1 MNQLLFRGQSRF
13 SSGGRG
19 RKVGATAIS
28 RPLSVGGL
36 AALTVCKRLDRCLW
50 SQGANNRGTAYGA
63 TTATH
68 SPPLLLL

>member
-36 AALTVCKRLDRCLW
+36 AALTVCKGLDRCLW
-50 SQGANNRGTAYGA
+50 SQSAGNRGTAYGA
-63 TTATH
+63 TATH